1 MREKIDP
8 AKHAQD
14 IRDAQAEI
22 AAMRPHPCVLA
33 IVDMQTDYPAAR
45 DKALIQS
52 IETAADSH
60 PGPLV
65 QVMYEG
71 AGESTVELG
80 VDVPRIWKQQNEGG
94 DELYA
99 WLLGAHLITRDIH
112 IAVCG
117 VNLWACV
124 RETAAGILQRLSE
137 EQGLTGTVSIIQDLC
152 GDLPGALQIVP
163 ELACV
168 TEGRSSDADLVR
180 RVIEG
185 EISAEDMF
193 EHPPELALRW
203 PNGEPMYRVELN
215 TLGRALA
222 SEGKQPAEPTRGDP
236 DEQDTVSTVPPEPR
250 PIFGRSWNQWLEDR
264 ATRAEPEDIGALEYV
279 LGAAVA
285 SQYCAG
291 DRDVKFTLG
300 KKTLVST
307 RQQPEE
313 EDLA

>member
-80 VDVPRIWKQQNEGG
+80 VDVPRIWKQQCHGG

-168 TEGRSSDADLVR
+168 TEVPSWLTVRRSSHGEVVPDSAPEWEDAEVR
-180 RVIEG
+180 
-185 EISAEDMF
+185 
-193 EHPPELALRW
+193 
-203 PNGEPMYRVELN
+203 EPSTY
-215 TLGRALA
+215 
-222 SEGKQPAEPTRGDP
+222 SEPTRGNP
-236 DEQDTVSTVPPEPR
+236 DEQDAGMTVPPEPR